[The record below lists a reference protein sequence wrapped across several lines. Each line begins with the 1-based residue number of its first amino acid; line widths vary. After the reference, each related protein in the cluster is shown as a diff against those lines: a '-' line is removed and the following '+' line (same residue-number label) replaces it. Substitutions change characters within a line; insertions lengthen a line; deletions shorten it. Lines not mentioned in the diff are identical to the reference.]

1 MMPLSAPSAFQPSLT
16 APACIGVFDSGVG
29 GLSVLRALH
38 QQLPAAPLLY
48 VADSAH
54 APYGERSDAFVIER
68 SQHVAQHLLAEGA
81 VGIVIACNT
90 ATAAAAQ
97 QLRARWPDVPIVG
110 VEPGLKPAVAASRS
124 GRIGVLA
131 TPGTLASEKFR
142 KLLHAQ
148 PAGVSVLSRPCP
160 GLADLIEQG
169 DLDAPS
175 LRAAIDEHCAA
186 LKSAEVDTVVLG
198 CTHYAFVREQIEIA
212 MGPRVQI
219 IDTAEAVARQAV
231 RVLAPLLGE
240 AAAATTRLQT
250 SGDAKRLSDI
260 ARAWLAFP
268 CSVEGVVPGTGIE
281 PVRPLS
287 GSGGF

>member
-97 QLRARWPDVPIVG
+97 QLRARWPDVLIVG

-148 PAGVSVLSRPCP
+148 PAGVSVLSF
-160 GLADLIEQG
+160 A
-169 DLDAPS
+169 
-175 LRAAIDEHCAA
+175 LRSMSIA
-186 LKSAEVDTVVLG
+186 L
-198 CTHYAFVREQIEIA
+198 H
-212 MGPRVQI
+212 
-219 IDTAEAVARQAV
+219 
-231 RVLAPLLGE
+231 
-240 AAAATTRLQT
+240 
-250 SGDAKRLSDI
+250 
-260 ARAWLAFP
+260 
-268 CSVEGVVPGTGIE
+268 
-281 PVRPLS
+281 
-287 GSGGF
+287 